1 MPAWLIWTI
10 AALVAWA
17 LLSLVV
23 GLLFGHV
30 FQQLATT
37 YPPLIQINEE
47 AELAD
52 WSAAPLTRASAKPER
67 LPEPISRSP
76 AAHAK

>member
-23 GLLFGHV
+23 GLLFGNV

-37 YPPLIQINEE
+37 Y
-47 AELAD
+47 
-52 WSAAPLTRASAKPER
+52 ASAKPER